1 MKADQPWSVKEYP
14 ASWASLTRY
23 KERIEVKVNG
33 NNYNESRNTSFSI
46 ISSGKTITIGIKQEA
61 MPILEISPIQSGMT
75 PRFSVSSTSANFTAA
90 GGSQTFTINSNS
102 SWSIETQPKSWGHL
116 TKKGKTLTLNVERNN
131 LASSR
136 NDYFTIRSGS
146 KRIRVDITQAG
157 ASPKLDISATSAYF
171 DENGGTKKFNISSN
185 QTWHIDVNTT
195 SWGRLYKDGN
205 TLTLKVDKNAQ
216 IEPREDFFVI
226 KSGGKRIRVNIAQ
239 AAGTPY
245 LLVNGES
252 GNPSV
257 DFGQYGGIEEI
268 RVNTNVGNYETFAV
282 PNWCHV
288 TDKSST
294 GFTLICNKNSSSYPR
309 NNWMKILSGKNV
321 VQLNINQEANYRK
334 MRRRKNGGW
343 VNMAIGVEGGIGE
356 SWYVNGIAGLRIG
369 NYKDVLQ
376 LELGVAPG
384 VISTLEEDNV
394 FHMPVYGSL
403 KLSTK
408 SGKFYLKMGGAYN
421 AIRDEFYEGEYSLRA
436 GFGSAWKYF
445 EWDWA
450 SIQFNAPSKYS
461 NETEYS
467 ELFDVSNMMV
477 GMRMAWYITR

>member
-1 MKADQPWSVKEYP
+1 
-14 ASWASLTRY
+14 
-23 KERIEVKVNG
+23 
-33 NNYNESRNTSFSI
+33 
-46 ISSGKTITIGIKQEA
+46 
-61 MPILEISPIQSGMT
+61 
-75 PRFSVSSTSANFTAA
+75 
-90 GGSQTFTINSNS
+90 
-102 SWSIETQPKSWGHL
+102 
-116 TKKGKTLTLNVERNN
+116 
-131 LASSR
+131 
-136 NDYFTIRSGS
+136 
-146 KRIRVDITQAG
+146 
-157 ASPKLDISATSAYF
+157 
-171 DENGGTKKFNISSN
+171 
-185 QTWHIDVNTT
+185 
-195 SWGRLYKDGN
+195 
-205 TLTLKVDKNAQ
+205 
-216 IEPREDFFVI
+216 
-226 KSGGKRIRVNIAQ
+226 
-239 AAGTPY
+239 
-245 LLVNGES
+245 
-252 GNPSV
+252 
-257 DFGQYGGIEEI
+257 
-268 RVNTNVGNYETFAV
+268 
-282 PNWCHV
+282 
-288 TDKSST
+288 
-294 GFTLICNKNSSSYPR
+294 
-309 NNWMKILSGKNV
+309 MKILSGKNV